1 MSFTEFLGAESAWFI
16 PAISA
21 SAFLI
26 ILVFGRFLPDRG
38 AIISIFAIGLGLVL
52 FWPILTDVIDTGA
65 SAAKITWFSVGD
77 TIISIGI
84 TVDLLSVTMLG
95 LITLVSLLV
104 QIYSVGYMKGE
115 PRYSWYFALHGL
127 FAATMTALVLAD
139 NLLFLYFAWEL
150 VGLCSYLLIGFW
162 FDRKPAA
169 EAAKKAFITTR
180 IGDVALLIG
189 IIILFNATGH
199 FEISTI
205 IHVVEQGGVNNTL
218 LTTASLLIFIGAMG
232 KSAQFPLHVWLP
244 DAMEGPTPVSALIHA
259 ATMVAA
265 GIYLVARVLP
275 VFEGAMYVMMIITS
289 VGTITFLLGS
299 TLALVATDIKRILA
313 YSTISHLGLMMLSL
327 GSFGAGAAILHL
339 VAHGLSKALL
349 FLGAGSI
356 MHSLNGETSIWKMG
370 GLRKA
375 MPITTISFL
384 IGAASLAGIAPLS
397 GFFSKD
403 EILIAVADKRG
414 PLLLATTLVGVL
426 ISSIYMGRLSL
437 VVFFGKLRTRQADI
451 HESPLT
457 MTMPLVS
464 LAIMVVCVTVIAL
477 PWGDSYNGFVYFLTG
492 EHKFHFDIV
501 LASTTLG
508 IVFSG
513 LVASWII
520 YGNEGSRHQVIAG
533 RFNFVYRI
541 ILNTYYLDRLY
552 QWMVNT
558 IVLAASK
565 SISQFDRMVI
575 NDTGVD
581 QPAAFVMI
589 SAVRARYLQTG
600 KVYNYGAVMAVG
612 ISLIILFW
620 WLLK

>member
-1 MSFTEFLGAESAWFI
+1 MLFTEFLGAESAWFI

-21 SAFLI
+21 SSFLI
-26 ILVFGRFLPDRG
+26 ILLFGRFLPGRG
-38 AIISIFAIGLGLVL
+38 AIISIVAVGIGLAL
-52 FWPILTDVIDTGA
+52 FWPVLKDVIDTGT
-65 SAAKITWFSVGD
+65 SSAKITWFSVGD
-77 TIISIGI
+77 TTIRLGM
-84 TVDLLSVTMLG
+84 TVDLMSVAMLG

-104 QIYSVGYMKGE
+104 QIYSVGYMRGE
-115 PRYSWYFALHGL
+115 PRYGWYFALHGL
-127 FAATMTALVLAD
+127 FAATMTTLVLAD

-162 FDRKPAA
+162 FERKPAA

-180 IGDVALLIG
+180 VGDVALLIG

-205 IHVVEQGGVNNTL
+205 IHVVEQGGVDNTL

-275 VFEGAMYVMMIITS
+275 IFEGAMHVMMIITS

-313 YSTISHLGLMMLSL
+313 YSTISHLGIMMLSL

-339 VAHGLSKALL
+339 IAHGLSKALL
-349 FLGAGSI
+349 FLGAGSV

-370 GLRKA
+370 GLRKN
-375 MPITTISFL
+375 MPITTITFL
-384 IGAASLAGIAPLS
+384 VGAASLAGIAPLS

-414 PLLLATTLVGVL
+414 PLLLATTFIGILV
-426 ISSIYMGRLSL
+426 SSVYIGRLSL
-437 VVFFGKLRTRQADI
+437 VVFFGKPRSKQSNI
-451 HESPLT
+451 HESPLS
-457 MTMPLVS
+457 MTIPLIT
-464 LAIMVVCVTVIAL
+464 LAIMVVCITVIAL
-477 PWGDSYNGFVYFLTG
+477 PWGDSYKGFVYFLTG
-492 EHKFHFDIV
+492 EHKFHFDVIF
-501 LASTTLG
+501 AGTTSG

-513 LVASWII
+513 LVASWFI
-520 YGNEGSRHQVIAG
+520 YGNEESRHQEIAR
-533 RFNFVYRI
+533 RFNFIYRI
-541 ILNTYYLDRLY
+541 ILNGYYFDRLY
-552 QWMVNT
+552 QWLVNN

-565 SISQFDRMVI
+565 SVSQFDRIVI

-612 ISLIILFW
+612 VSVIITLW
-620 WLLK
+620 WLLV

>member
-426 ISSIYMGRLSL
+426 ISSIYMGRLS
-437 VVFFGKLRTRQADI
+437 
-451 HESPLT
+451 
-457 MTMPLVS
+457 
-464 LAIMVVCVTVIAL
+464 
-477 PWGDSYNGFVYFLTG
+477 
-492 EHKFHFDIV
+492 
-501 LASTTLG
+501 
-508 IVFSG
+508 
-513 LVASWII
+513 
-520 YGNEGSRHQVIAG
+520 
-533 RFNFVYRI
+533 
-541 ILNTYYLDRLY
+541 
-552 QWMVNT
+552 
-558 IVLAASK
+558 
-565 SISQFDRMVI
+565 
-575 NDTGVD
+575 
-581 QPAAFVMI
+581 
-589 SAVRARYLQTG
+589 
-600 KVYNYGAVMAVG
+600 
-612 ISLIILFW
+612 
-620 WLLK
+620 